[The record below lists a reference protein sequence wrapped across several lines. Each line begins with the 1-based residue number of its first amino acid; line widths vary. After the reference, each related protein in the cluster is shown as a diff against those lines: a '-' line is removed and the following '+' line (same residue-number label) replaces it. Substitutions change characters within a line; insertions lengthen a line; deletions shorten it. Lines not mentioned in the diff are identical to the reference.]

1 MNHPVL
7 GSLLEYKL
15 YYIMNSGNDKIIVV
29 VDLNLYK
36 KEVITA
42 ALYKFTHLFY
52 IHQETDSY
60 KSNLV
65 QIIFESKDDIRFDKD
80 ISKEFGNELIDQQL
94 RYDTNIQFGH
104 IRDLIVEEAFK
115 PVNVKR

>member
-1 MNHPVL
+1 
-7 GSLLEYKL
+7 
-15 YYIMNSGNDKIIVV
+15 MNSGNDKIIVV

-42 ALYKFTHLFY
+42 ALYKFTHLCY
-52 IHQETDSY
+52 IYQEVDSH

-65 QIIFESKDDIRFDKD
+65 QVVFESKDDAHLDIN

-94 RYDTNIQFGH
+94 RYDTIIQFGH

>member
-1 MNHPVL
+1 MNRPVL

-15 YYIMNSGNDKIIVV
+15 YYIMNSDNDKIIVV

-52 IHQETDSY
+52 VHQETDSH

-94 RYDTNIQFGH
+94 RYNTNIQFGH